1 MTTRI
6 QVSVS
11 MQPKDVKIMKELADE
26 MGLKPSELIR
36 EMLYKT
42 KDDAV
47 GKDIILRRFVDENR
61 EKLTKERLLRIMS
74 IRSNLKKAGANPNH
88 DTGAVS
94 SIDQGNYSDY
104 SRIQQAQESWEQK
117 VIETIEACKKQ
128 WLEEKAD
135 GR

>member
-11 MQPKDVKIMKELADE
+11 MQPEDVKIMKELADE

-94 SIDQGNYSDY
+94 SIDQGNYTDY
-104 SRIQQAQESWEQK
+104 SS
-117 VIETIEACKKQ
+117 AC
-128 WLEEKAD
+128 WTLE
-135 GR
+135 

>member
-11 MQPKDVKIMKELADE
+11 MQPEDVKIMKELADE

-94 SIDQGNYSDY
+94 SIDQGNYTDY
-104 SRIQQAQESWEQK
+104 SRVQQALESWEQK
-117 VIETIEACKKQ
+117 VIETIETCKRKWQ
-128 WLEEKAD
+128 KEETD